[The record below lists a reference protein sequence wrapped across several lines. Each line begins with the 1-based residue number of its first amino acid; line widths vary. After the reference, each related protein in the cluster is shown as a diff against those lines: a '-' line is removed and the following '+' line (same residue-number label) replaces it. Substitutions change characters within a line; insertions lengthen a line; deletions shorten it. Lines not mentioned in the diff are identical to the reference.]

1 MEKRREFIKKIAA
14 GSASLAVGGTA
25 FGFSAKSYN
34 RIIGANELVRVATI
48 GVNSRGNSMGGT
60 IAGQK
65 NAEVATVCDV
75 DERTIPKAIA
85 TIKKVKSTASPKS
98 EKDCRKVMEDKSID
112 AIYIATPDHW
122 HAPLTIM
129 GCQAGKHVYVE
140 KPLSHNPHEGE
151 LAIAAAR
158 KYNKVVQMGA
168 QRRSAPVLTEG
179 IQQLHKGIIGRVYL
193 AKAWYTNK
201 RKATVLK
208 PGTVPSWLDYELWQ
222 GPAPRMPYKEG
233 LIHYDWHWFWHWGT
247 GEALNNGTHEVD
259 VARWGLNVDF
269 PTRVTSVGGRYEF
282 KDDWETPDTQVITM
296 DYPGRVSLM
305 WESRSSNGRKIEGL
319 DRGIIFYGE
328 NGSLDTGGD
337 SYKVYDLDGKLVK
350 EIKSVGDGEG
360 DVQGRN
366 TASPSL
372 GMDNLHVADFLDAI
386 KNNHRPNCD
395 VELGY
400 KSVVAMQL
408 GNIAWRVGRDLKID
422 PKNGHIIGDKE
433 AQKLW
438 SRDYEKGWEP
448 KV

>member
-85 TIKKVKSTASPKS
+85 TIKKVKATASPKS
-98 EKDCRKVMEDKSID
+98 EKDCRKVLEDKSID

-386 KNNHRPNCD
+386 KNNRRPNCD

>member
-1 MEKRREFIKKIAA
+1 MQNRRDFIKKAAA
-14 GSASLAVGGTA
+14 GSVSMAVGGSA

-65 NAEVATVCDV
+65 NAEVGTVCDV
-75 DERTIPKAIA
+75 DERAIPKAIQ
-85 TIKKVKSTASPKS
+85 TILKTKQTLTPKS
-98 EKDCRKVMEDKSID
+98 EKDCRKVLADKSID

-122 HAPLTIM
+122 HAPLAIM

-151 LAIAAAR
+151 MAVAAAR

-168 QRRSAPVLTEG
+168 QRRSAPTLTQG
-179 IQQLHKGIIGRVYL
+179 IEELHKGLIGRVYM
-193 AKAWYTNK
+193 AKTWYTNK
-201 RKATVLK
+201 RKATTLK

-259 VARWGLNVDF
+259 VARWGLGVDF
-269 PTRVTSVGGRYEF
+269 PTRVSSVGGRYEF
-282 KDDWETPDTQVITM
+282 KDDWETPDTQVIIM

-328 NGSLDTGGD
+328 NGSLDTGND

-350 EIKSVGDGEG
+350 EVKPSVAESDL
-360 DVQGRN
+360 QGRN

-372 GMDNLHVADFLDAI
+372 GMDSLHVADFLDAI
-386 KNNHRPNCD
+386 KNNRRPNCD
-395 VELGY
+395 VEVGY

-422 PKNGHIIGDKE
+422 PQNGHILDDKD
-433 AQKLW
+433 ATKLW
-438 SRDYEKGWEP
+438 SRAYEKGWAP
-448 KV
+448 TV

>member
-386 KNNHRPNCD
+386 KNNRRPNCD